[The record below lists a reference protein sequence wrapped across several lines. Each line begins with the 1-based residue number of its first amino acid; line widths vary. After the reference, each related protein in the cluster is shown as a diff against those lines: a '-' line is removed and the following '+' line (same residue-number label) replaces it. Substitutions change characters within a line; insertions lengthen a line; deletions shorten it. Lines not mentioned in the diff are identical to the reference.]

1 MKELEYLD
9 HCLQRVEEKYNKSPH
24 NDWTDGDF
32 KKLARNILNESG
44 TIISTH
50 TLKRLYGKIK
60 YKEVHNP
67 QEATKDALAK
77 YIGYDSWDDYTKRYD
92 PKTVSNSFII
102 SSKVRSTVSGGKLT
116 SIQRLFKNFSK
127 TFQENIV
134 Y

>member
-24 NDWTDGDF
+24 TDWTDGDF

-60 YKEVHNP
+60 YKEIHNLAMIP
-67 QEATKDALAK
+67 GMIILKDTIQKQFL
-77 YIGYDSWDDYTKRYD
+77 IL
-92 PKTVSNSFII
+92 
-102 SSKVRSTVSGGKLT
+102 SSYLQK
-116 SIQRLFKNFSK
+116 
-127 TFQENIV
+127 
-134 Y
+134 